1 MVNFDKLM
9 NESRRILFIQ
19 LNLAIRVLSLL
30 ILIQRVCH
38 VEVLNLLLYEEGLKV
53 FVLDHFE
60 SSLLFFSF
68 SEVKP
73 ILLLQG
79 TDIFVFRC
87 NSINKTILV
96 SSHRRSTYVNIY
108 TGSFSGS
115 LIDY

>member
-1 MVNFDKLM
+1 M
-9 NESRRILFIQ
+9 
-19 LNLAIRVLSLL
+19 LSLL

-38 VEVLNLLLYEEGLKV
+38 VQVLSLLLYEEGLKV

-60 SSLLFFSF
+60 SALLFFSF

-87 NSINKTILV
+87 NSIDKTILM
-96 SSHRRSTYVNIY
+96 SSHRRSIYAKIY
-108 TGSFSGS
+108 TGSLSGS
-115 LIDY
+115 FIDY